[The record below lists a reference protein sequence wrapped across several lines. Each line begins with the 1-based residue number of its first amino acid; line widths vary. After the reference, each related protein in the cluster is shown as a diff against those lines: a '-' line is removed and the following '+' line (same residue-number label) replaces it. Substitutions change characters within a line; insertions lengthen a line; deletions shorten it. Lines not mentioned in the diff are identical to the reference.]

1 MGNISVA
8 KGDLFDFLI
17 DVELPFSSCTCLN
30 IPGEELVAETLNL
43 DE

>member
-1 MGNISVA
+1 MGKISVA

-17 DVELPFSSCTCLN
+17 DVELPFSCTCLN
-30 IPGEELVAETLNL
+30 IPCEELVAETLNL